1 MRSAKGTSSA
11 SGQIR
16 KTGGHESP
24 FLRVLTTRVVFC
36 LLLFAAV
43 AFGQASEDDRIQWFK
58 HDKFGM
64 FIHWGPYS
72 YLAGEWKGQ
81 QIPVGTEAEWI
92 MQRFNIPVA
101 EYRQMAHNLNPVH
114 FDAKA
119 WVALAKA
126 TGMKYLVV
134 TAKHHDGFA
143 MYNSKVSS
151 YNIVD
156 WTPFKRD
163 PVKELSEE
171 CKKAG
176 IRFCVYYSH
185 REDWDDPDGFG
196 NTWDYP
202 RDQKNFE
209 RYLQSKSLPQ
219 LRELLTNYGPLG
231 LVWFDRGMD
240 TPEHARLFVDLVR
253 KLQPPCLIN
262 GRVGSYGEDLMGDYQ
277 DMNDNGMPSGGLQ
290 EYWETPQTLN
300 TTWGFSKF
308 DQQWKTPGEVIHR
321 MVEIVSKGGNY
332 LLNIGPMA
340 DGTLPAASVATLQ
353 GVGEWMHKNSESIYG
368 TTASP
373 LADPTWGRVT
383 VKGGLLY
390 LHVFTWPADHTLRLS
405 GLLTKAVSAH
415 PLLAP
420 GSRLHVN
427 NSFGTLLVS
436 LPDQR
441 IDPNDTVVVVQLAA
455 PPQAAPVVLTQGTNS
470 PVNLDYASAITA
482 GHAVKRF
489 NRLGG
494 FHIAKWTG
502 PKDSITW
509 QVLVSQAGEYH
520 IRISYSAKPEARG
533 DGYRI
538 QVGDQVVTAAV
549 EATGEAYQYKT
560 FELKSIPLKARRY
573 TVRITP
579 VSEHNHNLM
588 YLSSVDLVPYG
599 PIMVD

>member
-1 MRSAKGTSSA
+1 MCAM
-11 SGQIR
+11 
-16 KTGGHESP
+16 
-24 FLRVLTTRVVFC
+24 LRTNIC
-36 LLLFAAV
+36 WLLLAV
-43 AFGQASEDDRIQWFK
+43 SAFGQVTDEERIQWFK

-101 EYRQMAHNLNPVH
+101 EYRQMAHHMNPVH

-119 WVALAKA
+119 WVALAKS

-143 MYNSKVSS
+143 MYDSQVSK
-151 YNIVD
+151 YNIVE

-163 PVKELSEE
+163 PLKELSEE
-171 CKKAG
+171 CKQAG

-185 REDWDDPDGFG
+185 REDWDHPDGFG
-196 NTWDYP
+196 NYWDYP
-202 RDQKNFE
+202 RAQKNFE
-209 RYLQSKSLPQ
+209 RYLEEKSKPQ

-240 TPEHARLFVDLVR
+240 TPEHTREFVDLVR
-253 KLQPPCLIN
+253 SLQPRCLIN

-340 DGTLPAASVATLQ
+340 DGTVPAASVATLR
-353 GVGEWMHKNSESIYG
+353 GVGEWMQKNSASIYG
-368 TTASP
+368 TGASP
-373 LADPTWGRVT
+373 LADPTWGRIT
-383 VKGGLLY
+383 VKGDLLY
-390 LHVFTWPADHTLRLS
+390 LHVFTWPADGKLRVG
-405 GLLTKAVSAH
+405 GLQNKVVGAY

-420 GSRLHVN
+420 ANKLRVSS
-427 NSFGTLLVS
+427 SFGTNSIS
-436 LPDQR
+436 LPAVRSDT
-441 IDPNDTVVVVQLAA
+441 NDTVIVAQLDSA
-455 PPQAAPVVLTQGTNS
+455 PKAEPTVLTQGTDTALH
-470 PVNLDYASAITA
+470 LDYASAVTS
-482 GHAVKRF
+482 GRAVKRF
-489 NRLGG
+489 NRDGG

-502 PKDSITW
+502 PDDSSTW
-509 QVLVSQAGEYH
+509 HLLVSQAGEYH
-520 IRISYSAKPEARG
+520 VRIRYSARAEAKG
-533 DGYRI
+533 DKYEINIGE
-538 QVGDQVVTAAV
+538 QVLTGIV
-549 EATGEAYQYKT
+549 EATGEGYQYST
-560 FELKSIPLKARRY
+560 FELKSIQLKAGHY
-573 TVRITP
+573 TLRLAP
-579 VSEHNHNLM
+579 ASQRNHNLM
-588 YLSSVDLVPYG
+588 FLSFLELAPYG
-599 PIMVD
+599 PIMVE